1 MALIKKPLTLVTRL
15 ESLVTYCGAVV
26 ILIMGAMITAS
37 VLGRAF
43 FNTGVPDMIIIAG
56 IMMIPVI
63 ALPLAWVQSQDGHI
77 AVTVTTDWMPA
88 RVISAL
94 KTLGNVLGF
103 MFFGAIA
110 WFLVQKVP
118 RDIATAAYYDGE
130 LDLPVWPMKIVFAV
144 GVGLFLVRLIIDFT
158 GNLRHACGCRSH
170 VTPS

>member
-1 MALIKKPLTLVTRL
+1 MALIDMSFKLVTRL
-15 ESLVTYCGAVV
+15 ESLVTYFGAAV
-26 ILIMGAMITAS
+26 ILIMGAMITGS

-56 IMMIPVI
+56 IMMIPII

-94 KTLGNVLGF
+94 KILGNVLGF
-103 MFFGAIA
+103 VFFGAIA

-118 RDIATAAYYDGE
+118 RDIATSAYYDGE
-130 LDLPVWPMKIVFAV
+130 LDIPVWPMKIVFTV
-144 GVGLFLVRLIIDFT
+144 GVGLFLVRLIIDFVR
-158 GNLRHACGCRSH
+158 NLKHACGFRSNA
-170 VTPS
+170 TPC